1 MITVSHAMIYAV
13 GDVFVDRDD
22 PTTAFST
29 GRIAPGDGLLFGNC
43 EGVFADT
50 WQRAPSCGSPVVA
63 PADRAKRLGEA
74 GFSVMSL
81 ANNHSVDGGYQ
92 ALLSCRDT
100 LHALGITTAGAG
112 ENIAA
117 ARQPAQNTLDG
128 TSIATLA
135 YSAVFPHGYEA
146 RAAYPGLAPVRAHT
160 IYTPW
165 ETNEWN
171 PGIAPRVTTQPFP
184 EDLAAF
190 QDDIARA
197 ASSSDVVMVS
207 VHWGDFTQPLV
218 LTDHERRLAHAAVDA
233 GADIVLGHH
242 HHMLRGI
249 EFYRGKP
256 IFYGLGHY
264 LFDLP
269 NLPQRLAKDG
279 YLGSGNP
286 GDARALARRFNQYR
300 LGPRE
305 GYPLLPFH
313 EDSRMTGMA
322 VVQIDDGVITG
333 VGFRPAL
340 LGPSNN
346 PEHVHPTSPTGRKIL
361 DYVQQCCDAEGLGTR
376 IELAGTSGLPD
387 DAALITSA
395 DASQ

>member
-1 MITVSHAMIYAV
+1 MIYAV
-13 GDVFVDRDD
+13 GDVFVDRED
-22 PTTAFST
+22 PAAAFPA
-29 GRIAPGDGLLFGNC
+29 GRIAPEGGLLFGNC

-63 PADRAKRLGEA
+63 PSDRAERLREA
-74 GFSVMSL
+74 GFTVMSL

-92 ALLSCRDT
+92 ALLSCRDS
-100 LHALGITTAGAG
+100 LHDLGIATAGAG
-112 ENIAA
+112 ENITD
-117 ARQPAQNTLDG
+117 ARQPALQTLAG
-128 TSIATLA
+128 TSVATLA

-146 RAAYPGLAPVRAHT
+146 RAGYPGLAPVRAHT
-160 IYTPW
+160 TYTPW

-171 PGIAPRVTTQPFP
+171 PGIAPRVTTQAFP

-190 QDDIARA
+190 RDDIARA
-197 ASSSDVVMVS
+197 AEANDLVMVS
-207 VHWGDFTQPLV
+207 VHWGDFTQPFV

-233 GADIVLGHH
+233 GADIVFGHH
-242 HHMLRGI
+242 HHMLRGVEI
-249 EFYRGKP
+249 YRGKP

-269 NLPQRLAKDG
+269 NLPQRIARDG

-286 GDARALARRFNQYR
+286 DDARALTRRFQQYR

-305 GYPLLPFH
+305 GYPMLPFH

-322 VVQIDDGVITG
+322 VLRIVDGSITE

-340 LGPSNN
+340 IGPSNN
-346 PEHVHPTSPTGRKIL
+346 PEHVHPGSPTGKQVL
-361 DYVQQCCDAEGLGTR
+361 DYLQQCCDSEDLNTR
-376 IELAGTSGLPD
+376 IEPAASTGLPP
-387 DAALITSA
+387 DAALITEA
-395 DASQ
+395 AR